1 MMTDDWDLEEVDET
15 LESLPDK
22 SDAKRRFRMVF
33 ALCTLVLMITG
44 PVLNYYYQDAWEYFL
59 AVAMAFTIGTNL
71 MIAVVTTQVEDKA
84 DRMEEKM
91 ETVIGELAS
100 ASEVVGEF
108 NRQLAGPVTNMFNS
122 IEDGKTEFGPILQKL
137 GDVTWEEIGMIVREA
152 IKLSERVDM
161 EKLAIMAKPFLLEE
175 RVQPILDDPFI
186 EPEFYPPPP
195 PEAY

>member
-1 MMTDDWDLEEVDET
+1 MTGWEFEEVEPV
-15 LESLPDK
+15 EVPSK
-22 SDAKRRFRMVF
+22 SEAKRRFRVIF
-33 ALCTLVLMITG
+33 AVATIALMITG
-44 PVLNYYYQDAWEYFL
+44 PVLNYYYEDAWEYFL
-59 AVAMAFTIGTNL
+59 AIAMAFTIGTNL

-137 GDVTWEEIGMIVREA
+137 GDVTWEEIGIIVREA
-152 IKLSERVDM
+152 IKFGERVDM
-161 EKLAIMAKPFLLEE
+161 EKLTVMAKPFLLEE
-175 RVQPILDDPFI
+175 KIQPILDDPFN
-186 EPEFYPPPP
+186 EPDFYPPPP